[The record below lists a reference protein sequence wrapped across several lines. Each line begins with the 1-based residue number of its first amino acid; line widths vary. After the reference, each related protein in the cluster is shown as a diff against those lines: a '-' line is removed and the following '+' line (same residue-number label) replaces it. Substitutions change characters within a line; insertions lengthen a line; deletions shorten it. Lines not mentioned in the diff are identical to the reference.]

1 MESDHKKKF
10 CKCCPERRMPEP
22 RGVHIASIHEQ
33 SWDKYIG
40 ASVKD
45 TNCPI
50 CQTTLIT
57 INDCKIVENLEVI
70 TRWNGKIKNITNT
83 IPVCKTCAIDIGDLN
98 IYEYS
103 NKVYG
108 RNPIFPGLKFPA
120 GYKNLPSVKLN
131 ELTK

>member
-1 MESDHKKKF
+1 MESDHKKKY

-40 ASVKD
+40 EKVKD

-50 CQTTLIT
+50 CQTSVIT
-57 INDCKIVENLEVI
+57 INDYTPVEHSEIV
-70 TRWNGKIKNITNT
+70 TRYNGKIKNITNT
-83 IPVCKTCAIDIGDLN
+83 IPVCKICAKYKGDLD

-120 GYKNLPSVKLN
+120 GSKKLPSVKLN
-131 ELTK
+131 EMTK